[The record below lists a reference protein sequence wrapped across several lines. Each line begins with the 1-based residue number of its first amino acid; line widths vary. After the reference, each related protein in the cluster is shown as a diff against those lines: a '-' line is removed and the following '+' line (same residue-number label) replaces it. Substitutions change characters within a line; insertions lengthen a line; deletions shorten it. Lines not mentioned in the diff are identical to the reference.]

1 MAIIVTVILCQV
13 IDIFCLRPN
22 YSVPHTFDVPDLEC
36 GVLATRHNEPS
47 RAGDADVDDL
57 SIMFLKGTRQQ
68 INLYTLLYLDGNHKK
83 LQVKIYEVRV
93 NGLMPSSNKPLPEPK
108 VTPYPLTESEK
119 VNVVVCIIP
128 VDVLT
133 KPVTTASA
141 GIKLT
146 RPARYIM
153 HTTWQSF
160 CPVEQRAYPFKIHG
174 SLEVT
179 RCAVSL
185 FTNPHHTNCVA
196 LVQTQHKSPIN
207 NSKYPL

>member
-13 IDIFCLRPN
+13 IDIFCLRLN

-68 INLYTLLYLDGNHKK
+68 INLYTLVYLDGNHKK

-128 VDVLT
+128 ADVLT

-153 HTTWQSF
+153 HTTWQSLSCWTKSLPF
-160 CPVEQRAYPFKIHG
+160 QNPWQSGSYPVCRQPFYQSSSHELCCLGTDSAQK
-174 SLEVT
+174 
-179 RCAVSL
+179 
-185 FTNPHHTNCVA
+185 PY
-196 LVQTQHKSPIN
+196 K
-207 NSKYPL
+207 